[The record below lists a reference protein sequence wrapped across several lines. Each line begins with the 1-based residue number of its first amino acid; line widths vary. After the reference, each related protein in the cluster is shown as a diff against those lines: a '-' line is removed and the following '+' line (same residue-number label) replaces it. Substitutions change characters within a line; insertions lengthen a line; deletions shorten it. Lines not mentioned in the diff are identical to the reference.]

1 MMRPFV
7 SSLWILVIG
16 LQLGPAAQNK
26 PAPATVAGLAEA
38 ISNHISQP
46 KFAAASW
53 GVKVVSLETG
63 VTLFEHNSHVL
74 FSPASNSKLYTVALG
89 LDRLGPDYRIRTSLY
104 AETRPTRGGTLR
116 GDLVVYGRGDPTF
129 NARLHGGDILKALEP
144 LVFAL
149 TNAGV
154 RRVSGD
160 LVADASFI
168 RGPEFGAGWSWD
180 DSQYYYG
187 AEISALTLNDNV
199 VQVTAKPG
207 APGKACRITVAPPTD
222 YLRFENRTTTVA
234 AGERRSL
241 SFYRPLGHNL
251 VYVTGNIP
259 VDDSGFT
266 EDMTVHDP
274 AGWFGVWFRQA
285 LARHGVKVSGKI
297 RSCNWLT
304 RPASLPDPSQMHEIA
319 FVESLPLRDLAR
331 EIQKP
336 SQNLYTDLLLAHIGE
351 QFRSAETSPQTTSED
366 LGIRELNRFL
376 GEIGIPRGE
385 VHFEEGSGLS
395 RNNLT
400 TPNATVALLQ
410 HMHRHS
416 AGAAYL
422 EALPIAGVD
431 GTLRRRMTDTP
442 AAGNVR
448 AKTGTLRWANAL
460 SGHVTTAAGER
471 LIFSLMLNRYHNTNL
486 SVSAR
491 ADLDAIAVLLASFTG
506 RTSAAATPQ

>member
-1 MMRPFV
+1 
-7 SSLWILVIG
+7 
-16 LQLGPAAQNK
+16 
-26 PAPATVAGLAEA
+26 
-38 ISNHISQP
+38 
-46 KFAAASW
+46 
-53 GVKVVSLETG
+53 
-63 VTLFEHNSHVL
+63 
-74 FSPASNSKLYTVALG
+74 
-89 LDRLGPDYRIRTSLY
+89 
-104 AETRPTRGGTLR
+104 
-116 GDLVVYGRGDPTF
+116 
-129 NARLHGGDILKALEP
+129 
-144 LVFAL
+144 
-149 TNAGV
+149 
-154 RRVSGD
+154 
-160 LVADASFI
+160 
-168 RGPEFGAGWSWD
+168 
-180 DSQYYYG
+180 
-187 AEISALTLNDNV
+187 
-199 VQVTAKPG
+199 
-207 APGKACRITVAPPTD
+207 
-222 YLRFENRTTTVA
+222 
-234 AGERRSL
+234 
-241 SFYRPLGHNL
+241 
-251 VYVTGNIP
+251 
-259 VDDSGFT
+259 
-266 EDMTVHDP
+266 MTVHDP